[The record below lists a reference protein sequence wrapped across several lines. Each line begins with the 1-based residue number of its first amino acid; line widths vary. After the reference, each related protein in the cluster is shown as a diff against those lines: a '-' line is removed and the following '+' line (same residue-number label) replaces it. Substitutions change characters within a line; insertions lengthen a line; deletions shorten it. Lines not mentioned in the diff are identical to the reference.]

1 MEPYDV
7 IVNQPVVIDNV
18 SEFALLIGDFAKEDL
33 DNRMNHHRPGEN
45 FFHLTLSSVC
55 VFAGFRHRESWFRWR
70 PSAQMHFP
78 QLVSG
83 RSASNRRK
91 ILDDITRKSF
101 SFCFQLFFNTFF
113 DYHCSM
119 GRPKHVRIMA
129 GALEGD
135 LFVGPKAED
144 HRGLLSIRY
153 PMEHGIVNDWND
165 MERIWTHIYSK
176 VSWKTVKFDD
186 WCKLLPS
193 RIQCC

>member
-101 SFCFQLFFNTFF
+101 SFCFNCSLTLSSIIIAVWADRNTFGLWLERWRAIF
-113 DYHCSM
+113 LWDQ
-119 GRPKHVRIMA
+119 RPKTT
-129 GALEGD
+129 GD
-135 LFVGPKAED
+135 
-144 HRGLLSIRY
+144 
-153 PMEHGIVNDWND
+153 
-165 MERIWTHIYSK
+165 
-176 VSWKTVKFDD
+176 
-186 WCKLLPS
+186 C
-193 RIQCC
+193 